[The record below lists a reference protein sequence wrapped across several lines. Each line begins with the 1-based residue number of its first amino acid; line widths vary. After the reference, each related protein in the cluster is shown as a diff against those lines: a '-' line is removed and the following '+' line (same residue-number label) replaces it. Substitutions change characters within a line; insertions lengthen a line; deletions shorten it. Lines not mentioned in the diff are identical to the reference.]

1 MQEKNKTSKLTKIII
16 AVVILVFALTTAL
29 SSFYTIDENTQ
40 AVVTTFGQPKVV
52 TEAGLHFKIPYVQEV
67 ELVNTSIKGFPIG
80 YMDETSGHL
89 EMSDNE
95 SLMITKD
102 YNFVNVD
109 FYVSYQITDPIA
121 ALYATED
128 PVQTLKNMAQN
139 CIRTVVSSYN
149 VDSVLTTGK
158 NEIQANIKEMLIDK
172 LDQYEIGITLRD
184 ISIQDAEPPTMD
196 VSYAFKAV
204 ETAKQGKDTAI
215 NNANKY
221 ANEVLPAA
229 QADADMIIQAA
240 EAEKAAKINEANG
253 QAARFNSLYEEYKN
267 YPLITKQRMF
277 YETMEGL
284 LPNMKVIIQSDG
296 GATETILP
304 LESFVTTE
312 PTETT
317 PSVSTTGQ

>member
-1 MQEKNKTSKLTKIII
+1 
-16 AVVILVFALTTAL
+16 
-29 SSFYTIDENTQ
+29 
-40 AVVTTFGQPKVV
+40 
-52 TEAGLHFKIPYVQEV
+52 
-67 ELVNTSIKGFPIG
+67 
-80 YMDETSGHL
+80 
-89 EMSDNE
+89 
-95 SLMITKD
+95 
-102 YNFVNVD
+102 
-109 FYVSYQITDPIA
+109 
-121 ALYATED
+121 
-128 PVQTLKNMAQN
+128 
-139 CIRTVVSSYN
+139 SYN

-158 NEIQANIKEMLIDK
+158 NEIQANIKEMLMDK
-172 LDQYEIGITLRD
+172 LEQYKIGITLRD

-196 VSYAFKAV
+196 VTYAFKAV

-229 QADADMIIQAA
+229 QANADMIIQAA

-253 QAARFNSLYEEYKN
+253 QTARFNSLYEEYKN

-317 PSVSTTGQ
+317 PSASTTGQ